1 MKKFNTSLILATA
14 VCAAALSL
22 SAPATATSSQ
32 RFESTLSAPS
42 TAVAVKVSIGEDL
55 AYRAD
60 HMSPR
65 LSDRSSAR
73 GLNNGFAGRGFY
85 GEKDLIRLE
94 ERLQRKIVEQ
104 LSKRGIEVNDS
115 ATTILSLVITDADP
129 NRPTFKQ
136 LSKNPS
142 QSYRSFG
149 LGGAEFSGTM
159 TSADQQVGTVSYAWY
174 ESDIRDAS
182 YGSTWSDANRAIDRF
197 AKKTAKTMAG
207 N

>member
-1 MKKFNTSLILATA
+1 MKKFNTSLILAM
-14 VCAAALSL
+14 ALSAATL
-22 SAPATATSSQ
+22 SLTAPANATSSQ

-42 TAVAVKVSIGEDL
+42 TTVSVNISISEDL

-60 HMSPR
+60 HMSKK
-65 LSDRSSAR
+65 LHDRSKAR
-73 GLNNGFAGRGFY
+73 NLNNGFAGRGFY
-85 GEKDLIRLE
+85 GEKDLNRLE
-94 ERLQRKIVEQ
+94 ERLERKITEQ
-104 LSKRGIEVNDS
+104 LAKNGIEVSDN
-115 ATTILSLVITDADP
+115 APTVLNLVITDADP

-149 LGGAEFSGTM
+149 LGGAEFAGTM
-159 TSADQQVGTVSYAWY
+159 TSAGQEVGTVSYAWY

-197 AKKTAKTMAG
+197 AKKTAKALAG
-207 N
+207 D